1 MPLKSPEQ
9 AISTVLL
16 SNPAV
21 AAVIGTR
28 IYPVLAPASAD
39 LPFAT
44 WRRSGVQR
52 QQTLSG
58 PMGMPTVLLSI
69 ELFAITY
76 EAVRDLADRVRL
88 ALDGYGGS
96 PSDSVLVNNVSLD
109 NEIDG
114 FVQLAGGDMPPVYS
128 VSQTFSIM
136 WSEI

>member
-16 SNPAV
+16 ADPAV

-76 EAVRDLADRVRL
+76 EAVRDLADRVRR

-96 PSDSVLVNNVSLD
+96 PSDSVVVNNVSLD